1 MAQDTST
8 EDGIIRN
15 SEVDWESLPE
25 GPWNGIDYSYIPS
38 PDLGIDSSLRLH
50 EDFDLDID
58 PITYQVLRSRFW
70 NLNLDHSDTV
80 KRVSGSPVIVY
91 TEDFNTSL
99 LTENGDTVLCGPSIQ
114 YFTGYGDTVVKWTLE
129 NRSGNPGIEDGDIY
143 LQNDPYIGTAHQLDV
158 ELYAPL
164 FWDGRLF
171 CWVFSNCHVG
181 DIGGTNPG
189 SFCPDAPD
197 MFHEPLAM
205 PPLRLARGDVVQ
217 QDIFEMVVRQSRT
230 PAQLNLQLRSQI
242 AGLRATKA
250 RLAELLEEY
259 GPLVVKGAM
268 RRIIRD
274 CSQTVGER
282 LRRIPDGEWQE
293 RIYIGAAGP
302 DDRSVHRLVTSVSK
316 RGDRLIFANE
326 GTDPQ
331 FQAASGTYGSWRSA
345 LLCATGTLLAYDQL
359 YCPAGVIDH
368 IQLRPTPGTLNC
380 ARYPGAVTTLAA
392 TIVSVYLSSQVVSK
406 MVMTGPPDIR
416 KVANATGGVAL
427 PGWWV
432 ASGFDRKGRFVA
444 DVTADQV
451 MGAIGAFPDR
461 DGVDTGGAWWWPRS
475 TAGNAEEWED
485 SVPFLYL
492 YRREQRGSGGPG
504 RWRGGNGVEV
514 GFVPHKS
521 DSLNAQVVSVDP
533 GIISTIGL
541 GGGYPGHPGNFLYA
555 EDTSVWK
562 LFARG
567 GMTGNRNKVES
578 QLQPLKRVSPKASLP
593 LRGGDVWVV
602 ENSAGGGFGD
612 PLKREPERVK
622 YDWQEG
628 LVPQHHVENFYG
640 VVFSTDGE
648 IDDSATERR
657 RQLIREKRLE
667 TADKQ
672 SRRAENLERV
682 ASDAEL
688 VPVGDSIAIHRGA
701 DGNQWA
707 CADCRS
713 PLAPAEENYKYF
725 AACRES
731 NPHELDPELYAD
743 PTEFC
748 DDEIRLREFLCPGCG
763 SLLSVEVAK
772 VGDPPLHE
780 VRLYPAPESQQ
791 SADEYLGEK
800 PR

>member
-1 MAQDTST
+1 MALNTST
-8 EDGIIRN
+8 TDGIIRN
-15 SEVDWESLPE
+15 AEVDWEALPE
-25 GPWNGIDYSYIPS
+25 GPWDGVNYSYIPS
-38 PDLGIDSSLRLH
+38 TQLRIDPSLSLH
-50 EDFDLDID
+50 DDFDLDID

-70 NLNLDHSDTV
+70 NMNLDHSDTV

-129 NRSGNPGIEDGDIY
+129 NRSGNPGIEEGDIY

-164 FWDGRLF
+164 FWEGRLF

-205 PPLRLARGDVVQ
+205 PPLRLARGDKVQ
-217 QDIFEMVVRQSRT
+217 KDIFDMVVRQSRT

-250 RLAELLEEY
+250 RLVEMLDEY

-274 CSQTVGER
+274 CSNTVSER
-282 LRRIPDGEWQE
+282 LQRIPDGEWWE

-302 DDRSVHRLVTSVSK
+302 GDRSVHRLMTSVRK
-316 RGDRLIFANE
+316 KGDRLIFSNE

-368 IQLRPTPGTLNC
+368 IQLQPTPGTLNC
-380 ARYPGAVTTLAA
+380 ARYPAAVTTLAA

-475 TAGNAEEWED
+475 TAGNAEEWEN

-521 DSLNAQVVSVDP
+521 ESLHAQVISVDP
-533 GIISTIGL
+533 GIVSTIGL

-555 EDTSVWK
+555 EQTPVWER
-562 LFARG
+562 FAQG
-567 GMTGNRNKVES
+567 EMMGNRNEVETK
-578 QLQPLKRVSPKASLP
+578 LKPLDRVSPKASLA

-612 PLKREPERVK
+612 PLNRHPERVK
-622 YDWQEG
+622 EDWQEG
-628 LVPQHHVENFYG
+628 LVPESHLEDFYG
-640 VVFSTDGE
+640 VVLSGNGE
-648 IDDSATERR
+648 VDDLATQHR
-657 RQLIREKRLE
+657 RQLLRRQRLE
-667 TADKQ
+667 AAKKPA
-672 SRRAENLERV
+672 RRAVDLEPLERD
-682 ASDAEL
+682 SLL
-688 VPVGDSIAIHRGA
+688 VRVGDSVAIHRSVRG
-701 DGNQWA
+701 DQWA
-707 CADCRS
+707 CADCRKS
-713 PLAPAEENYKYF
+713 LAPASENYKLF
-725 AACRES
+725 CASRES
-731 NPHELDPELYAD
+731 NPHDVDAELYAD
-743 PTEFC
+743 PTRFC
-748 DDEIRLREFLCPGCG
+748 DDEIHLREFFCPGCG
-763 SLLSVEVAK
+763 SLLSVEIAK
-772 VGDPPLHE
+772 VGDAPLHE
-780 VRLYPAPESQQ
+780 VRLDPGAT
-791 SADEYLGEK
+791 G
-800 PR
+800 

>member
-1 MAQDTST
+1 VASSTST

-15 SEVDWESLPE
+15 SEVDWDALPE
-25 GPWNGIDYSYIPS
+25 GPWDGVNYSYIPAPELS
-38 PDLGIDSSLRLH
+38 IDPSLQLH
-50 EDFDLDID
+50 DEFDLDID

-70 NLNLDHSDTV
+70 NMNLDHSDTV

-164 FWDGRLF
+164 FWEGRLF

-205 PPLRLARGDVVQ
+205 PPLRLARRDRVQ
-217 QDIFEMVVRQSRT
+217 QDIFDMVVRQSRT

-242 AGLRATKA
+242 AGLRATKS
-250 RLAELLEEY
+250 RLVELLDEY

-274 CSQTVGER
+274 CSRTVSER
-282 LRRIPDGEWQE
+282 LQRIPDGEWQE

-302 DDRSVHRLVTSVSK
+302 DDRSVHRLVTSVRK
-316 RGDRLIFANE
+316 QGDRLVFANA

-368 IQLRPTPGTLNC
+368 IQLQPTPGTLNC

-475 TAGNAEEWED
+475 TAGNAEEWEN

-521 DSLNAQVVSVDP
+521 DSLNAQVISVDP

-555 EDTSVWK
+555 EETAVWDR
-562 LFARG
+562 FARG
-567 GMTGNRNKVES
+567 DMMGNREKVET
-578 QLQPLKRVSPKASLP
+578 QLKPLSRVSPKASLP

-612 PLKREPERVK
+612 PLKRLPARVRD
-622 YDWQEG
+622 DWREG
-628 LVPQHHVENFYG
+628 LIPPHHVADFYG
-640 VVFSTDGE
+640 VVLSGDGE
-648 IDDSATERR
+648 IDDPATTRR
-657 RQLIREKRLE
+657 RLEMRQYRLE
-667 TADKQ
+667 TAKYGE
-672 SRRAENLERV
+672 RRAESPEPLPGNAR
-682 ASDAEL
+682 L
-688 VPVGDSIAIHRGA
+688 VTVGDSLAIHRASGG
-701 DGNQWA
+701 DQWA

-713 PLAPAEENYKYF
+713 VLAPATENYKDF
-725 AACRES
+725 AALRES
-731 NPHELDPELYAD
+731 NPHELDPALYAD
-743 PTEFC
+743 PAEFC
-748 DDEIRLREFLCPGCG
+748 DEAISLREFFCPGCG
-763 SLLSVEVAK
+763 SLLSVEIAK
-772 VGDPPLHE
+772 VGDPPLRE
-780 VRLYPAPESQQ
+780 VRLDPLPEGSPATGDDP
-791 SADEYLGEK
+791 
-800 PR
+800 

>member
-1 MAQDTST
+1 MASSQGTGT
-8 EDGIIRN
+8 RDGIIRN
-15 SEVDWESLPE
+15 SEVDRQYLPE
-25 GPWNGIDYSYIPS
+25 GPWDGINYSYIPS
-38 PDLGIDSSLRLH
+38 PNLKIHPSVQLH
-50 EDFDLDID
+50 DAFDLDID

-70 NLNLDHSDTV
+70 NMNLDHSDTV

-129 NRSGNPGIEDGDIY
+129 NRSANPGIEEGDIY

-164 FWDGRLF
+164 FWEGKLF

-189 SFCPDAPD
+189 SFCPEAPD
-197 MFHEPLAM
+197 IYHEPVPM

-217 QDIFEMVVRQSRT
+217 QDVFQMVVRQSRT

-242 AGLRATKA
+242 AGLRATKS
-250 RLAELLEEY
+250 RLVELLEEH
-259 GPLVVKGAM
+259 GPRVVKGAM

-274 CSQTVGER
+274 CSAAVGDR
-282 LRRIPDGEWQE
+282 LLRIPDGEWRE

-302 DDRSVHRLVTSVSK
+302 EDRSVHRLVTSVRK
-316 RGDRLIFANE
+316 EGDLLIFSNE

-331 FQAASGTYGSWRSA
+331 YQAASGTYGSWRSA
-345 LLCATGTLLAYDQL
+345 LLCAAGTMLAYDQL

-368 IQLRPTPGTLNC
+368 MRLQPTPGTLNC

-392 TIVSVYLSSQVVSK
+392 TIVSVYLSSQVIGK
-406 MVMTGPPDIR
+406 MVLAGPPEIR

-432 ASGFDRKGRFVA
+432 ASGFDRRGKFVA

-475 TAGNAEEWED
+475 TAGNAEEWEN

-521 DSLNAQVVSVDP
+521 DSLNAQVISVDP
-533 GIISTIGL
+533 GIISTLGL
-541 GGGYPGHPGNFLYA
+541 AGGFPGHPGNFLHA
-555 EDTSVWK
+555 GNTRIWE
-562 LFARG
+562 LFAAG
-567 GMTGNRNKVES
+567 QIPGTRNEVVQ
-578 QLQPLKRVSPKASLP
+578 QLAPLQRVSPKASLL
-593 LRGGDVWVV
+593 LRGGDIWVV

-612 PLKREPERVK
+612 PLNRNPVK
-622 YDWQEG
+622 VLEDVRDG
-628 LVPQHHVENFYG
+628 LIPHSHAADFYG
-640 VVFSTDGE
+640 VIISSDLELDEVSTGNRRN
-648 IDDSATERR
+648 ALR
-657 RQLIREKRLE
+657 RQRLAQAE
-667 TADKQ
+667 PPLKTA
-672 SRRAENLERV
+672 AA
-682 ASDAEL
+682 AST
-688 VPVGDSIAIHRGA
+688 VPGESALTSVGDGISIARVQDGA
-701 DGNQWA
+701 VWA
-707 CADCRS
+707 CTGCRTA
-713 PLAPAEENYKYF
+713 LGPAQENYKDYT
-725 AACRES
+725 AKRER
-731 NPHELDPELYAD
+731 NPHEIDPVLYAD
-743 PTEFC
+743 PKDFC
-748 DDEIRLREFLCPGCG
+748 DDEIVLREFFCPGCG
-763 SLLSVEVAK
+763 GILALEIARAD
-772 VGDPPLHE
+772 DPPLLE
-780 VRLYPAPESQQ
+780 VRL
-791 SADEYLGEK
+791 DEPPVEREQNFERAL
-800 PR
+800 

>member
-1 MAQDTST
+1 VALDTST
-8 EDGIIRN
+8 KDGIIRN
-15 SEVDWESLPE
+15 SEVDFETLPE
-25 GPWNGIDYSYIPS
+25 GPWDGINYSYIPS
-38 PDLGIDSSLRLH
+38 AELKVDPSLQLH
-50 EDFDLDID
+50 DDFDLDID

-70 NLNLDHSDTV
+70 NMNLDHSDTV

-164 FWDGRLF
+164 FWEGRLF

-189 SFCPDAPD
+189 SFCPEAPD
-197 MFHEPLAM
+197 LFHEPLSM
-205 PPLRLARGDVVQ
+205 PPLRLARRDRVQ
-217 QDIFEMVVRQSRT
+217 QDIFDMVVRQSRT

-242 AGLRATKA
+242 AGLRATRA
-250 RLAELLEEY
+250 RLVELLEEH

-274 CSQTVGER
+274 CSRTVSER

-302 DDRSVHRLVTSVSK
+302 DDRSVHRLVTSVRK
-316 RGDRLIFANE
+316 QGDRLVFTNA

-345 LLCATGTLLAYDQL
+345 LLCATGTLVAYDQL

-368 IQLRPTPGTLNC
+368 IQLQPTPGTLNC

-406 MVMTGPPDIR
+406 MVMTGPPDVR

-475 TAGNAEEWED
+475 TAGNAEEWEN

-514 GFVPHKS
+514 GFVAHKS
-521 DSLNAQVVSVDP
+521 DSLNAQVISVDP

-555 EDTSVWK
+555 ADTPVWER
-562 LFARG
+562 FAG
-567 GMTGNRNKVES
+567 GEMAGDRDKVER
-578 QLQPLKRVSPKASLP
+578 QLKPLERVSPKASVP

-612 PLKREPERVK
+612 PLKRLPERVRD
-622 YDWQEG
+622 DWQAG
-628 LVPQHHVENFYG
+628 LIPRHHVTDFYG
-640 VVFSTDGE
+640 VVLSAAGEVDDAATDRCRQE
-648 IDDSATERR
+648 MR
-657 RQLIREKRLE
+657 RQRLAAA
-667 TADKQ
+667 TAQGPHEFEHEPLD
-672 SRRAENLERV
+672 N
-682 ASDAEL
+682 DAVL
-688 VPVGDSIAIHRGA
+688 VTVGDSLALHRGRGG
-701 DGNQWA
+701 DQWA
-707 CADCRS
+707 CADCRTAV
-713 PLAPAEENYKYF
+713 APASENYKLF
-725 AACRES
+725 AAVREN
-731 NPHELDPELYAD
+731 NPHELDPALYAD
-743 PTEFC
+743 PAVFC
-748 DDEIRLREFLCPGCG
+748 DDEIRLREFFCPGCG
-763 SLLSVEVAK
+763 SLLSVEIAK
-772 VGDPPLHE
+772 PGDPPLDE
-780 VRLYPAPESQQ
+780 VRLDPLPGGSRAL
-791 SADEYLGEK
+791 AT
-800 PR
+800 